1 MTRARSGPG
10 PSPCPL
16 PGWERGKGF
25 TLVEVVLALGIAA
38 AVLVIVFGGLRVGLA
53 AWGKGEARAARLD
66 HARGV
71 LVLLERALD
80 GAFPYRFVPYGFIPS
95 GRREPRLL
103 FEGRPDQVTFATLAP
118 PFPAPVPIAFTAVSL
133 SSEEAGLT
141 LRQQVLPNP
150 LALDRLPPVLVDPET
165 AAVRFRYLGEE
176 PGAWQEAWDM
186 SREETIPRAVELTL
200 VDRKAPRG
208 AAAQVLIVPIR
219 AATP

>member
-1 MTRARSGPG
+1 MRGARARPG

-16 PGWERGKGF
+16 PEGEREEGF
-25 TLVEVVLALGIAA
+25 TLIEVVLALGIAA

-53 AWGKGEARAARLD
+53 AWSKGEARAAQLD

-80 GAFPYRFVPYGFIPS
+80 GAFPYRFVPAE
-95 GRREPRLL
+95 RREPHLL
-103 FEGRPDQVTFATLAP
+103 FEGHPDQVTFATLAP

-141 LRQQVLPNP
+141 LRQQVLPGAI
-150 LALDRLPPVLVDPET
+150 ALDRLPPVLVDPET

-186 SREETIPRAVELTL
+186 TREETIPRAIEITL
-200 VDRKAPRG
+200 VDREAPRG
-208 AAAQVLIVPIR
+208 APAQVLTVPIR
-219 AATP
+219 ATIP

>member
-1 MTRARSGPG
+1 M
-10 PSPCPL
+10 
-16 PGWERGKGF
+16 RGVCGF
-25 TLVEVVLALGIAA
+25 TLIEVVLALGIAA

-71 LVLLERALD
+71 LILLERALD
-80 GAFPYRFVPYGFIPS
+80 GAFPYRFVPAE
-95 GRREPRLL
+95 RREPRLL
-103 FEGRPDQVTFATLAP
+103 FEGRPDRVTFATLAP

-133 SSEEAGLT
+133 SSEAAGLT

-200 VDRKAPRG
+200 VDRNAPRG
-208 AAAQVLIVPIR
+208 AAAQVLIVRIR
-219 AATP
+219 AAMP

>member
-1 MTRARSGPG
+1 M
-10 PSPCPL
+10 
-16 PGWERGKGF
+16 RGVRGF
-25 TLVEVVLALGIAA
+25 TLIEVVLALGIAA
-38 AVLVIVFGGLRVGLA
+38 AALVIVFGGLRVGLA

-80 GAFPYRFVPYGFIPS
+80 GAFPYRFVPAE
-95 GRREPRLL
+95 RREPRVL

-118 PFPAPVPIAFTAVSL
+118 PFPAPVPIAFTAVRL
-133 SSEEAGLT
+133 SSEEVGLT

-150 LALDRLPPVLVDPET
+150 LALDRRPPVLVDPET

-176 PGAWQEAWDM
+176 PGAWQEAWNM

-200 VDRKAPRG
+200 ADRNAPRG
-208 AAAQVLIVPIR
+208 APAQVLTVPIR
-219 AATP
+219 AAMP